1 MNFYTYQGTVQAIEG
16 IDLNILKGET
26 LGLVGETGCGKS
38 VTANTIM
45 KLILSPPGKIEAL
58 KDDLIAVL
66 SRHIEIDVRAVH
78 IELTHDRDQQRLV
91 ADIPLASAR
100 ARRRPLG

>member
-1 MNFYTYQGTVQAIEG
+1 MSFFQRLRGHARSAHAAKERLQLVLVHDRA
-16 IDLNILKGET
+16 DL
-26 LGLVGETGCGKS
+26 
-38 VTANTIM
+38 
-45 KLILSPPGKIEAL
+45 PPGKLEAL

-66 SRHIEIDVRAVH
+66 SRHIEIDVRAVR

-91 ADIPLASAR
+91 ADIPLASVR

>member
-1 MNFYTYQGTVQAIEG
+1 MSFLQRLRGQTRSARAAKERLQLVLVHDRA
-16 IDLNILKGET
+16 DL
-26 LGLVGETGCGKS
+26 
-38 VTANTIM
+38 
-45 KLILSPPGKIEAL
+45 PPGKLEAL

-66 SRHIEIDVRAVH
+66 SRHIEIDVRAVR

>member
-1 MNFYTYQGTVQAIEG
+1 MSFLQRLRGQARSARAAKERLQLVLVHDRA
-16 IDLNILKGET
+16 DL
-26 LGLVGETGCGKS
+26 
-38 VTANTIM
+38 
-45 KLILSPPGKIEAL
+45 PPGKLEAL

-66 SRHIEIDVRAVH
+66 SRYIEIDVRAVH
-78 IELTHDRDQQRLV
+78 IELTQDRDQQRLV

>member
-1 MNFYTYQGTVQAIEG
+1 MNFLQRLRGQGRSASAAKERLQLVLVHDRA
-16 IDLNILKGET
+16 DL
-26 LGLVGETGCGKS
+26 
-38 VTANTIM
+38 
-45 KLILSPPGKIEAL
+45 PPGKLEAL

-66 SRHIEIDVRAVH
+66 SRHIEIDVRAVR

-91 ADIPLASAR
+91 ADIPLASIR